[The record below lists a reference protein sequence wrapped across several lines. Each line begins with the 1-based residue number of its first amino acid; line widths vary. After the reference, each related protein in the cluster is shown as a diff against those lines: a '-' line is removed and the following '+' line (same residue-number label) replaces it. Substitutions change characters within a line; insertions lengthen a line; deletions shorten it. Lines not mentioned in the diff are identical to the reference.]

1 MTCDDY
7 LSMLET
13 LPVQE
18 LAYGEARDHAAY
30 CPDCNRVT
38 RVVAARE
45 RNMMMAYES
54 AYPSASAATVVDR
67 AIATA
72 RRQRIAFY
80 YRAALG
86 LAALVVIAL
95 FVVNRR
101 IPADVVANAA
111 PFHERFSLQCLSA
124 DQAAELVRREVP
136 NSERIVIRSRPR
148 VAVIEVGGSVEEV
161 RVARSVIDHFDNAG
175 RAKCA
180 AEVVVPVPARVLP
193 APAMPAR
200 AVPLRD

>member
-18 LAYGEARDHAAY
+18 LGYGEAREHAAY

-54 AYPSASAATVVDR
+54 AYPSASAVTVAER
-67 AIATA
+67 AVASA

-86 LAALVVIAL
+86 IAAVVVIAL
-95 FVVNRR
+95 FVVTRR
-101 IPADVVANAA
+101 IPADVVRHPA
-111 PFHERFSLQCLSA
+111 FFERFSLQCLSS
-124 DQAAELVRREVP
+124 DQAAELIRREVP
-136 NSERIVIRSRPR
+136 NGERIVIRSRPR
-148 VAVIEVGGSVEEV
+148 VAVIEVGGSVAEV
-161 RVARSVIDHFDNAG
+161 GVARSLIDHFDNAE

-180 AEVVVPVPARVLP
+180 AEVVVPARPV
-193 APAMPAR
+193 PAR
-200 AVPLRD
+200 AVPARR